1 MNQRRVIFYSVFGV
15 YQLAAFIFTLVM
27 ESDTGFLFQLV
38 SYVAWFK
45 YATFF
50 GLVLIA
56 VDFFWWWA
64 ETRAAK
70 KEQEAQ
76 RLENNTLK
84 AKVYDM
90 QEAKKEPA
98 KTSPPAK

>member
-15 YQLAAFIFTLVM
+15 YQLTAFLFTLTM
-27 ESDTGFLFQLV
+27 ESDTNFLFKLV
-38 SYVAWFK
+38 NYISWFK
-45 YATFF
+45 YVTFF
-50 GLVLIA
+50 GLILIA
-56 VDFFWWWA
+56 VDFFWWWTDA
-64 ETRAAK
+64 RAAK

-98 KTSPPAK
+98 KTTPPVK